1 MEIDFYS
8 VYFLGNSLQKWVV
21 SFGIIAITLVFN
33 KLIAKIASKASY
45 KFFKNVA
52 SPQFYH
58 EFSRLFNQPFVN
70 LINVIAVYVACNY
83 LTFPKEWELAQISDF
98 GLRWVLHALFM
109 VILIYA
115 ITVLFLRVTD
125 FMEYV
130 YHNREDGEMS
140 KDLATFIKELTRVL
154 IYITSFFAILAKAF
168 EVNITALVTSLG
180 IGGLA
185 IALAAQDTLANLIG
199 SFIIYLDKPFQVGE
213 LIEVGE
219 IKGTVEKIGFRT
231 TRIRTL
237 DKSLLIVPNKKII
250 DSNLNNIAQSTQRRV
265 RFVIGLTYQ
274 SESQNILNIL
284 EDIKKAILE
293 EEPNTAQEMTVRFL
307 DFDSS
312 SLNLLVIY
320 FVNSN
325 DYNLMV
331 EIKEKINVKIMEIVA
346 KNGCEFAY
354 PSQTIFLN
362 KQN

>member
-1 MEIDFYS
+1 MEFDLNTGC
-8 VYFLGNSLQKWVV
+8 FLGNSLQKWAI
-21 SFGIIAITLVFN
+21 SLGIIILTLVFN
-33 KLIAKIASKASY
+33 KLIAKLASKASY

-52 SPQFYH
+52 KPQYFE

-70 LINVIAVYVACNY
+70 LINVIAIYAACNY
-83 LTFPKEWELAQISDF
+83 LTFPTEWELAQISDF
-98 GLRWVLHALFM
+98 GLRWVLHAIFTI
-109 VILIYA
+109 VFIYT
-115 ITVLFLRVTD
+115 ITILFLRVTD

-130 YHNREDGEMS
+130 YHQREDGQMS

-154 IYITSFFAILAKAF
+154 IYIFSFFAILAKAF
-168 EVNITALVTSLG
+168 EVNITALITSLG

-265 RFVIGLTYQ
+265 RFEIGLTYQ
-274 SESQNILNIL
+274 SQSTHILNIID
-284 EDIKKAILE
+284 EIKNAILA
-293 EEPNTAQEMTVRFL
+293 EEPLTASEMTVRFI
-307 DFDSS
+307 DFDAS
-312 SLNLLVIY
+312 SLNLLVLY
-320 FVNSN
+320 YVNSN

-331 EIKEKINVKIMEIVA
+331 EVREKINVKIMEIVSR
-346 KNGCEFAY
+346 NGCEFAY

>member
-1 MEIDFYS
+1 MKIDFLTKA
-8 VYFLGNSLQKWVV
+8 FLGNPLTDWLISL
-21 SFGIIAITLVFN
+21 GIIAITLIFN
-33 KLIAKIASKASY
+33 GLIAKLASKASY

-52 SPQFYH
+52 SPEFYQ

-70 LINVIAVYVACNY
+70 LINVIAVFVACNY
-83 LTFPKEWELAQISDF
+83 LVFPKEWDLAHVSDF
-98 GLRWVLHALFM
+98 GLRWVLHALFT
-109 VILIYA
+109 VVLIYT

-130 YHNREDGEMS
+130 YHNREDGHTS
-140 KDLATFIKELTRVL
+140 KDLTTFIKELSRVL
-154 IYITSFFAILAKAF
+154 IYIISFFAILAKAF

-219 IKGTVEKIGFRT
+219 IRGTVEKIGFRT

-250 DSNLNNIAQSTQRRV
+250 DSSLNNIAQSTQRRV

-274 SESQNILNIL
+274 SKSDSILNIV
-284 EDIKKAILE
+284 EEIKAAILE
-293 EEPNTAQEMTVRFL
+293 EDPITAHEMTVRFL

-331 EIKEKINVKIMEIVA
+331 EIKEKINVKIMEIVNR
-346 KNGCEFAY
+346 NGCEFAY

>member
-1 MEIDFYS
+1 MELDFFKME
-8 VYFLGNSLQKWVV
+8 FLGNSLQKW
-21 SFGIIAITLVFN
+21 SISIGIILGTLLLNRF
-33 KLIAKIASKASY
+33 LAKGASRASY

-52 SPQFYH
+52 TPQFYE

-70 LINVIAVYVACNY
+70 LINVIAVYVACDY
-83 LTFPKEWELAQISDF
+83 LTFPEQWNLAPIGDF
-98 GLRWVLHALFM
+98 GLRWMLHALFM
-109 VILIYA
+109 VVLIYT
-115 ITVLFLRVTD
+115 ITVLFLRVAD

-130 YHNREDGEMS
+130 YHNREDGHMS
-140 KDLATFIKELTRVL
+140 KDLASFLKELTKVL
-154 IYITSFFAILAKAF
+154 VYIISFFAILAKAF

-274 SESQNILNIL
+274 SEPENILKIV
-284 EDIKKAILE
+284 EEIKLAIQE
-293 EEPNTAQEMTVRFL
+293 EAPNTAEEMTVRFL

-312 SLNLLVIY
+312 SLNLLVVY

-331 EIKEKINVKIMEIVA
+331 EVKEKINIKIMEIVE
-346 KNGCEFAY
+346 KQGCEFAY

-362 KQN
+362 QQN